1 MNYVL
6 PEETV
11 KTILVYLYKRPYQEV
26 AQLISLLSQ
35 LKPADSKKEESAKTK
50 Q

>member
-1 MNYVL
+1 MNYIL

-35 LKPADSKKEESAKTK
+35 LKPVDSKKYDSAKAK

>member
-1 MNYVL
+1 MNYIL

-11 KTILVYLYKRPYQEV
+11 KIILVYLYKRPYQEV
-26 AQLISLLSQ
+26 AQLIALLSQ
-35 LKPADSKKEESAKTK
+35 LKPADSKKDDSAKAK